1 MPKMVHAGGCMSVD
15 EEKREHIASV
25 FHDASFRV
33 VNEVF
38 KRHGIKRMNLD
49 ADSVETIEREHAA
62 FLLAPL
68 FMKLTDARMR
78 RFLGVDTG
86 FSFKDRGQFRAYE
99 FSIDKSRFDP
109 NIAAF
114 FLYALA
120 METDNLVEHLN
131 GSEYQERFSLLYFIA
146 DEAIREIEPSGF
158 DLNVSESATVTLG

>member
-1 MPKMVHAGGCMSVD
+1 MSVD

-86 FSFKDRGQFRAYE
+86 FSFKDLGQFRAYE

-120 METDNLVEHLN
+120 METDNLVEHLS

-146 DEAIREIEPSGF
+146 DEAIREIEPSGL
-158 DLNVSESATVTLG
+158 DLNVSENAAVTLG